1 MEDLFSKTDERSG
14 RSWSNVVKQIEDRY
28 RMATE
33 SPRFNDPDY
42 MTKYMQEEFAR
53 FAHRFTEESPGLG
66 TVLSKIA
73 EEISPLSNNEIDDA
87 FRDLNLRAMVL
98 ARECATEW
106 GGQHSVLRA
115 SAMSPARL
123 NLDVLSSQIVPSP
136 FCTWTDG
143 QTIHVPT
150 GVGPRPLLDFLCL
163 KFFLL
168 HEYLSHHFPVW
179 EDGAGLLSEGYL
191 FPVGRWWHTARA
203 EFAITTSLVD
213 IDWQH
218 HWQHQAYPQSA
229 QYWREFHS
237 WVDWMESSLSETKAL
252 LDLARDGR
260 IRRGSEQAP
269 TRCIPGVFRD
279 SHKEEGCRFCLGYY

>member
-1 MEDLFSKTDERSG
+1 MSSAPEIYSRPSFRCLVSVGFPLHRRMEDLFSKTDERSG

-136 FCTWTDG
+136 VLHLDRRADDSCPDG
-143 QTIHVPT
+143 EWAPGLFSTFFVLSSSCFTNTSRTISRCGKMVR
-150 GVGPRPLLDFLCL
+150 GF
-163 KFFLL
+163 
-168 HEYLSHHFPVW
+168 S
-179 EDGAGLLSEGYL
+179 SEGYL
-191 FPVGRWWHTARA
+191 FPVGRWWHTALGPNSPSRPR
-203 EFAITTSLVD
+203 L
-213 IDWQH
+213 
-218 HWQHQAYPQSA
+218 
-229 QYWREFHS
+229 
-237 WVDWMESSLSETKAL
+237 SSLTGSIIGSTKPIHNLHSTGANF
-252 LDLARDGR
+252 
-260 IRRGSEQAP
+260 I
-269 TRCIPGVFRD
+269 
-279 SHKEEGCRFCLGYY
+279 LG